1 MPLYRYK
8 CEECGY
14 EFTVL
19 HSMSETPE
27 IKCELCNSSAKRII
41 SNVGIAFKG
50 EGFYVTDS
58 KKKAK
63 SDTKKT
69 SSKKEN
75 NKVAS

>member
-1 MPLYRYK
+1 
-8 CEECGY
+8 
-14 EFTVL
+14 
-19 HSMSETPE
+19 MSETPE

-69 SSKKEN
+69 FPKKEN